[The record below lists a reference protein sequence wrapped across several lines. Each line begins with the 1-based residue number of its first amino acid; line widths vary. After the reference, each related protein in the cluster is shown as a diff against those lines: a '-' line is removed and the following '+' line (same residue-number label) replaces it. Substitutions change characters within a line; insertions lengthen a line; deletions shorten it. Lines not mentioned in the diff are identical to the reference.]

1 MYITMGFNMWGWP
14 LPAYFTHNHL
24 ALTLTQKLLIYGLTL
39 FHLSEDTQK
48 AIFHV
53 MNTEEEQLQMIAY
66 LMKHPQATE
75 QEILD
80 HMGEIIESTQEKSK
94 K

>member
-1 MYITMGFNMWGWP
+1 M
-14 LPAYFTHNHL
+14 

-39 FHLSEDTQK
+39 FRLPEETQE
-48 AIFHV
+48 AIFLV
-53 MNTEEEQLQMIAY
+53 LNTEDEQLQMIAY
-66 LMKHPQATE
+66 LMKHPEATE